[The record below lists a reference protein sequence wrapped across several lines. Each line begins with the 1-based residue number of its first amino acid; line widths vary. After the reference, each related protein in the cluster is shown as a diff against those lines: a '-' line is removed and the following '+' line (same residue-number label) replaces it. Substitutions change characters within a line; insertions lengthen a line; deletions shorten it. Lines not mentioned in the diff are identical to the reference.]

1 MADVATIGAVRRERS
16 GTGGARA
23 ARRQGFVPG
32 IIYGVGEVP
41 LPVQLDRRLLDAVR
55 VRPGFFNRLLDIDL
69 GGERLRVLPREVQL
83 HPLTD
88 AAIHV
93 DLMRATDETEVTV
106 DVPVHF
112 ENETASPG
120 IKRGGVLNVV
130 RHAIEVRCR
139 AAAIPTHFAFD
150 LAGLEIGSS
159 IHASHLQLPEGVVPT
174 ITERD
179 FTIATIA
186 APTVVAEE
194 AAAAR
199 PAAEGE
205 APEEGAAEGA
215 APPAAEG
222 AKPAAGSAG
231 AGGGGKA

>member
-1 MADVATIGAVRRERS
+1 MADVATIGAQRRERP

-23 ARRQGFVPG
+23 ARRQGQVPG
-32 IIYGVGEVP
+32 IIYGVGTEP
-41 LPVQLDRRLLDAVR
+41 LAVQLDRRLLDQVR
-55 VRPGFFNRLLDIDL
+55 ARPGFFNRLLDVDL

-112 ENETASPG
+112 ENEAASPG

-139 AAAIPTHFAFD
+139 AAAIPSHFAID
-150 LAGLEIGSS
+150 LSGLEIGAS
-159 IHASHLQLPEGVVPT
+159 IHASHLVLPEGVTPT
-174 ITERD
+174 ISERD

-194 AAAAR
+194 AAR

-205 APEEGAAEGA
+205 VAAEGA
-215 APPAAEG
+215 AAEGAAAPAAEG
-222 AKPAAGSAG
+222 AKPAAGGPAG
-231 AGGGGKA
+231 GGGGKA

>member
-1 MADVATIGAVRRERS
+1 MADVATIGAQRRERP

-23 ARRQGFVPG
+23 ARRLGQVPG
-32 IIYGVGEVP
+32 IIYGVGEEP
-41 LPVQLDRRLLDAVR
+41 LPIQLDQRLLDQVR
-55 VRPGFFNRLLDIDL
+55 TRPGFFNRLLDIDL
-69 GGERLRVLPREVQL
+69 GGQKLRVLPREVQL

-112 ENETASPG
+112 ENEAASPG

-130 RHAIEVRCR
+130 RHVIEVRCR
-139 AAAIPTHFAFD
+139 AAAIPTHFSFD
-150 LAGLEIGSS
+150 LAGLEIGTS
-159 IHASHLQLPEGVVPT
+159 IHASHLQLPEGVTPT

-186 APTVVAEE
+186 APTVMVEE
-194 AAAAR
+194 AAR
-199 PAAEGE
+199 PAEGE
-205 APEEGAAEGA
+205 GAAAGAEGA
-215 APPAAEG
+215 AASAAEG
-222 AKPAAGSAG
+222 AKPAAGAA
-231 AGGGGKA
+231 AGGGKS

>member
-1 MADVATIGAVRRERS
+1 MADVATIGAARRERP

-23 ARRQGFVPG
+23 ARRQGQVPG
-32 IIYGVGEVP
+32 IIYGVGTEPV
-41 LPVQLDRRLLDAVR
+41 PVQLDRRRLDQVR
-55 VRPGFFNRLLDIDL
+55 ARPGFFNRLLDIDL
-69 GGERLRVLPREVQL
+69 GGETLRVLPRDVQL
-83 HPLTD
+83 HPVTD

-112 ENETASPG
+112 ENEATSPG

-139 AAAIPTHFAFD
+139 AAAIPTHFTID
-150 LAGLEIGSS
+150 LAGLEIGAS
-159 IHASHLQLPEGVVPT
+159 IHVSHLALPEGVTPT

-179 FTIATIA
+179 FTIATVA

-194 AAAAR
+194 AGR
-199 PAAEGE
+199 PAVEGE
-205 APEEGAAEGA
+205 APAEGGE
-215 APPAAEG
+215 AEADG
-222 AKPAAGSAG
+222 EGED
-231 AGGGGKA
+231 GGGGKA